1 MFGIGK
7 RVITVFAEIHV
18 KCKTGSCTCRWLL
31 IYPYFFLLAQGYKIF
46 FEGFQCKHTAVA
58 ELSCKNRHTLC
69 TLTHRRVETTLPQ
82 TFFSRKYIFSNSKQY
97 IKGPQA
103 NLAENN
109 KNIDI
114 KGP

>member
-7 RVITVFAEIHV
+7 RVITVFAEIPV

-58 ELSCKNRHTLC
+58 ELSCKNRYTLC
-69 TLTHRRVETTLPQ
+69 TLTHTEGLKPHYHRR
-82 TFFSRKYIFSNSKQY
+82 FSVGSIYSPIPNNISKDLKP
-97 IKGPQA
+97 I
-103 NLAENN
+103 
-109 KNIDI
+109 
-114 KGP
+114 